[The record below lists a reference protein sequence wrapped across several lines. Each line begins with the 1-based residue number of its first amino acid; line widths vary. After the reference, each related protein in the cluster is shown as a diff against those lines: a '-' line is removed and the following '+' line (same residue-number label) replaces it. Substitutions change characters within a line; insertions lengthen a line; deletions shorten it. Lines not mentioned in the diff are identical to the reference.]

1 MPAYETSSINIE
13 QLVFCF
19 WWIDT
24 ELHVHE
30 DFVGMH
36 TIESKKSDTVLSKM
50 SLHAST
56 SLYLTAM
63 NDVTIGA
70 NNMTVYK
77 KKVSTQIL
85 EESPLAFLT
94 HCYGHALNLAIGDMI
109 KQERQLRSTVDTT
122 YKLLSH
128 KRVP

>member
-1 MPAYETSSINIE
+1 
-13 QLVFCF
+13 
-19 WWIDT
+19 
-24 ELHVHE
+24 
-30 DFVGMH
+30 MH

-94 HCYGHALNLAIGDMI
+94 HCYGHALNLAVGDMI

>member
-1 MPAYETSSINIE
+1 
-13 QLVFCF
+13 
-19 WWIDT
+19 
-24 ELHVHE
+24 
-30 DFVGMH
+30 MH

-94 HCYGHALNLAIGDMI
+94 HCYGHALN
-109 KQERQLRSTVDTT
+109 
-122 YKLLSH
+122 
-128 KRVP
+128 